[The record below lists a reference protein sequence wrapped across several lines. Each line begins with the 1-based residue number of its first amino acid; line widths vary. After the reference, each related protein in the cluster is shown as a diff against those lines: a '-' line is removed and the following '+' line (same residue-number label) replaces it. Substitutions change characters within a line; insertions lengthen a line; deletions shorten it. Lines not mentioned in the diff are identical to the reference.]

1 MELRT
6 TADRLAAMAA
16 LGDPSRRAVYGLVS
30 RAQAPVSRDEVAGAL
45 ELARGTAAFHL
56 DRLVRAGLLA
66 VTYRRLTGRSGPGSG
81 RPSKLYAPVQEE
93 ISVSLPPRS
102 YDLAGE
108 LLAAAVEDSSR
119 SGDPVHVSLR
129 RVAHAAGREIGAAAP
144 SFGEALEECGYQ
156 PCREADGSTVLQNC
170 PFHKLALSHTT
181 VVCGLNLEL
190 LTAVAA
196 GAAEEDLTPVLD
208 PDPRRCCVRILPGPP
223 AAAD

>member
-6 TADRLAAMAA
+6 TTDRLAAVAA
-16 LGDPSRRAVYGLVS
+16 LGDPSRRAVYQMVS
-30 RAQAPVSRDEVAGAL
+30 QAEGPLSRDDVAAAL
-45 ELARGTAAFHL
+45 EMARGTAAFHL
-56 DRLVRAGLLA
+56 DRLVREGLLA

-119 SGDPVHVSLR
+119 SGSPVSDSLR
-129 RVAHAAGREIGAAAP
+129 RVAQAAGHEIGAASA
-144 SFGEALEECGYQ
+144 SFGDALEECGYE

-170 PFHKLALSHTT
+170 PFHKLARTHTS

-196 GAAEEDLTPVLD
+196 GAGADDVTPVLD
-208 PDPRRCCVRILPGPP
+208 PHVRRCCVRILPGPP
-223 AAAD
+223 PAAD